1 MLGRTGV
8 EMFIQELSIQD
19 IDISEFNTRK
29 DLIDGQ
35 ADSTLDDLARSIEK
49 QGLLSPITVFRKQ
62 DGRFALIAGQR
73 RLLACRKL
81 AKTTIPAIVRETLD
95 AKEATAISL
104 VENVH
109 RADMNPRDKAIAF
122 GALLEKFGE
131 ADAVSHET
139 GVSVPTI
146 KKYVQLLALAPEIQ
160 EKLAAGEAKN
170 TEALARLAQA
180 FPDPEKQ
187 VVIWDEIAGFTQAV
201 QQEIIK
207 RVNPDLSNLRD
218 LVDQA
223 AEGVFG
229 YHIVRNCPH
238 DCSTIPI
245 PLKDQV
251 ANMIASFN
259 EQDLGSA
266 VRARLRQKAARE
278 DA

>member
-1 MLGRTGV
+1 MV
-8 EMFIQELSIQD
+8 VQDLSIQD

-35 ADSTLDDLARSIEK
+35 ADSTLDDLAMSIEK
-49 QGLLSPITVFRKQ
+49 QGLLSPITVYRKP
-62 DGRFALIAGQR
+62 DSRYALIAGQR

-81 AKTTIPAIVRETLD
+81 GKMTIPAIVRDALD
-95 AKEATAISL
+95 ANEATAISL

-122 GALLEKFGE
+122 KALFEKFGE
-131 ADAVSHET
+131 AASVSRET

-180 FPDPEKQ
+180 FSDPEKQ
-187 VVIWDEIAGFTQAV
+187 VAVWDQIAGFTQDV

-207 RVNPDLSNLRD
+207 RVNPDLRNLSD

-223 AEGVFG
+223 AEGTFG
-229 YHIVRNCPH
+229 I
-238 DCSTIPI
+238 T
-245 PLKDQV
+245 
-251 ANMIASFN
+251 
-259 EQDLGSA
+259 
-266 VRARLRQKAARE
+266 
-278 DA
+278 